1 MRRRI
6 DQGRGERQRYSD
18 LIFHDC
24 VWNISL
30 SWIVC

>member
-24 VWNISL
+24 V
-30 SWIVC
+30 